1 MIPDFL
7 WLVLHIFESCS
18 LITFFN
24 LVLVTLWIS
33 FLSSS
38 SSDKNSFYPV
48 PKLYFR
54 WVATINW
61 SVVLPPDMGEKEK
74 KDQKK
79 RKKITFHA
87 STKSKPYKHAPMF
100 FMFIFA
106 HCRTQFSSSSYIN
119 PHICHLVQE
128 VLMPVFIHLNLVLFV
143 ISKSVILSRK
153 FLRLFLH
160 ILNLV
165 FFIMRY

>member
-1 MIPDFL
+1 MTVTQSVIMIPDFL
-7 WLVLHIFESCS
+7 WLVLHISESCS
-18 LITFFN
+18 LITFLN

-74 KDQKK
+74 KNKTRRKEK
-79 RKKITFHA
+79 RSHSMHLQNRNLIN
-87 STKSKPYKHAPMF
+87 MLQ
-100 FMFIFA
+100 
-106 HCRTQFSSSSYIN
+106 CSSCLFLHIAEPSSLRH
-119 PHICHLVQE
+119 HIL
-128 VLMPVFIHLNLVLFV
+128 IH
-143 ISKSVILSRK
+143 ISVILSRK

-165 FFIMRY
+165 FFIIRY